1 MTKTVAQIVQPPDGG
16 RSDYAKTDLNQA
28 DINTLALFVKSVA
41 IQIIEVYIDTKL
53 EQTKKDL
60 AEEDDDEV
68 NNGFK
73 DWVNIFQF

>member
-1 MTKTVAQIVQPPDGG
+1 MQPPDGG

>member
-1 MTKTVAQIVQPPDGG
+1 MQPPDGG

-41 IQIIEVYIDTKL
+41 IQIMEVYIDTKL

>member
-1 MTKTVAQIVQPPDGG
+1 MQPTDGG

-41 IQIIEVYIDTKL
+41 IQIMEVYIDTKL